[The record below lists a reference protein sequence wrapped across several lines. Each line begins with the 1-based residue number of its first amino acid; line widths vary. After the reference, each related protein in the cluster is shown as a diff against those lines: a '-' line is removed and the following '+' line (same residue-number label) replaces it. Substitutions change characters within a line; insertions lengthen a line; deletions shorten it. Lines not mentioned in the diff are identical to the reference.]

1 VAWRLRREGLKGR
14 TITLKIKFDD
24 FSEMSKSHTID
35 YPTDSTKIISDSA
48 IELLFNDPLKRKVRL
63 IGVAVSKLKES
74 GEGYQMD
81 LFEDWHAQ
89 EKERR
94 VDETMD
100 EIKMRFGKRMIR
112 KGRG

>member
-1 VAWRLRREGLKGR
+1 
-14 TITLKIKFDD
+14 
-24 FSEMSKSHTID
+24 
-35 YPTDSTKIISDSA
+35 
-48 IELLFNDPLKRKVRL
+48 
-63 IGVAVSKLKES
+63 
-74 GEGYQMD
+74 MD